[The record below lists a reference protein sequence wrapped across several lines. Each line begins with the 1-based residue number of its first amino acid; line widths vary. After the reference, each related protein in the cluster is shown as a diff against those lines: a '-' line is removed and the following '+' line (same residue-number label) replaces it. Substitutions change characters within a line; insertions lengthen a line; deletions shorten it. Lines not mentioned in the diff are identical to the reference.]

1 MDTNENNKFELE
13 KNHGNHLSN
22 HSSGISDHWQFNT
35 STSSMAAGLM
45 NLVTSSPYPSAS
57 EMEPFTPGLW
67 NHHAANCV
75 PIGEPVAVSSGGMLP
90 STVPGISSPRLPH
103 FPAET
108 ALVERAARF
117 PCFSGRNFSGM
128 NLLFRPSESM
138 VPYTNAMEDVTEIQL
153 GKTEMNTTVQNGV
166 LLPVDNASV
175 NRGLITNQID
185 CESREANFTKGGQEG
200 NTDSSD
206 AARNSSPK
214 KRRTTQKEEVKRGP
228 QSSSETT
235 KETTEGKQ
243 KVDQNSSEH
252 SGKNGKYSSEAAK
265 GDCVHVRARRGQAT
279 NSHSLAER
287 VRREKISER
296 MKYLQELVPGCSK
309 VTGKAVMLD
318 EIINYVQSL
327 QSQVE
332 FLSMKL
338 AAVNPQP
345 EFSTEGLLAKNLLHS
360 HGGCSSATG
369 LPQEMIYPQ
378 VSLYP
383 SQQGLMHSAISAII
397 NPSEAL
403 RRDMNAQL
411 STTSVYKESSLQR
424 VGIWIKDTK
433 RDKLKEKERDTQS
446 LEQRG
451 RHANDLRCYSS
462 KCTRDGY

>member
-22 HSSGISDHWQFNT
+22 HSSGISGHWQFNT

-45 NLVTSSPYPSAS
+45 NLVTSSPYASAS
-57 EMEPFTPGLW
+57 VMEPFTPGLW

-75 PIGEPVAVSSGGMLP
+75 PIGEPVPVSSGWMLP

-108 ALVERAARF
+108 AFVERAARF
-117 PCFSGRNFSGM
+117 SCFSGGNFSGM
-128 NLLFRPSESM
+128 NLPFRSSESM
-138 VPYTNAMEDVTEIQL
+138 VPSTNAMKDVTEIQL
-153 GKTEMNTTVQNGV
+153 RKTEMNTTEQNG
-166 LLPVDNASV
+166 V

-185 CESREANFTKGGQEG
+185 CESCEANFTKGSQEG

-206 AARNSSPK
+206 AGRNSFPK
-214 KRRTTQKEEVKRGP
+214 KRTTQKEEVKRGP

-243 KVDQNSSEH
+243 KVDQNSSKH
-252 SGKNGKYSSEAAK
+252 TGKNGKDSSEAAK
-265 GDCVHVRARRGQAT
+265 GDYVHVRARRGQST

-338 AAVNPQP
+338 AAVNPQL
-345 EFSTEGLLAKNLLHS
+345 EFSTAELLAKNLLHS
-360 HGGCSSATG
+360 HGGFSSATG
-369 LPQEMIYPQ
+369 LPQEMIYSP
-378 VSLYP
+378 VYPYP
-383 SQQGLMHSAISAII
+383 SQQGLMHSAISAMI

-411 STTSVYKESSLQR
+411 STTSVYKESALQIHNPR
-424 VGIWIKDTK
+424 NKEVIMKMTYGAIPPNAQEMDTK
-433 RDKLKEKERDTQS
+433 P
-446 LEQRG
+446 
-451 RHANDLRCYSS
+451 
-462 KCTRDGY
+462 DGFTI